1 MTFVNTFKYTDDKH
15 VFSFFSTVANS
26 IFISNKLIVALIQL
40 NIDNDILQQI
50 DMESLLSCWIVLLKQ
65 QNDITCQKVKH

>member
-26 IFISNKLIVALIQL
+26 IFISNKLIQL